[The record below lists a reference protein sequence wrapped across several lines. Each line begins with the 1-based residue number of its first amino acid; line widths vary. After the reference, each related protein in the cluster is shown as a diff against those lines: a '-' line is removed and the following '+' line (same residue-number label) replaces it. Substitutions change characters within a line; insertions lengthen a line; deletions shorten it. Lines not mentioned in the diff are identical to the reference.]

1 MRMTHINR
9 ALFQPIKDKILA
21 SSKIVVLYG
30 PRQVGKTTLVRRIL
44 QEVPLKKLLIN
55 ADQQQYV
62 DVLSRRDLERMK
74 LLVEGY
80 ELLFIDEAQRIPDIG
95 INLKLLHD
103 SLPNLKIV
111 ATGSSSFDLANQVK
125 EPLTGRTWTYTLFP
139 IALRELTDQHN
150 SFELQQKLSEYLVY
164 GTYPEVFSLAN
175 RKEKISYLNELCSA
189 YLYKDILEI
198 SSIRYASKI
207 NDLLRLLAFQV
218 GSEVSLSELGS
229 SLSMSKE
236 TVISYLDLL
245 EQSFIIFR
253 LSGFSRN
260 LRKEVTKMDKIY
272 FYDLGI
278 RNTIINQLNPVEQ
291 RNDVGALWEN
301 MMIVERKKQLSY
313 QAVYAGTYFW
323 RTYTGAELDYV
334 EERDGK
340 LHGYEFKYGSR
351 KPKAPSSWLT
361 NYANASYNYVNQEN
375 FHSFAV
381 AEIEE

>member
-1 MRMTHINR
+1 MTHINR